1 MHDRYR
7 AVDAWVRRLLPAT
20 PPAILL
26 GVGSPNDLSMLRSF
40 ARRGIPV
47 LHLVSGRLI
56 GSFSRF
62 GVRVRMPPVEWE
74 PEEWLGVL
82 DRIASALGS
91 PAVLFALMDEHC
103 ELVARHAE
111 RLRGKLRF
119 VVPDAETCAGI
130 IDKRRQYTTAEAASV
145 RVPLTFYPEDVGE
158 LASLSPGLA
167 YPVILK
173 LYTSYIGRPQIGNRK
188 VLVVDGPHE
197 LLAAF
202 AACTASG
209 ARFMVQQIVPGGDDA
224 IFWYSGFWDEEGRE
238 RAWFTV
244 QKLRQLP
251 GGFGDGCL
259 QQTVDAPA
267 VAADSRHLLTAF
279 RYRGLVMVE
288 FKRDPRDGAQ
298 FLMEINPRTV
308 SGNQLGIT
316 AGVDLAWIA
325 YRHLLGLDGG
335 TCPPTFRAGVR
346 YVNEEW
352 DVLAFWEARAARR
365 LTFWAWVRSLVGV
378 RAWAIAAWD
387 DPGPLLMGLWRMV
400 VRMCGGRKSTT

>member
-167 YPVILK
+167 YPVISK
-173 LYTSYIGRPQIGNRK
+173 PYTSYIGRPQIG
-188 VLVVDGPHE
+188 
-197 LLAAF
+197 
-202 AACTASG
+202 TARCWLSS
-209 ARFMVQQIVPGGDDA
+209 VPTSSWQRLPPA
-224 IFWYSGFWDEEGRE
+224 PRRE
-238 RAWFTV
+238 RGSWSS
-244 QKLRQLP
+244 KSCR
-251 GGFGDGCL
+251 GR
-259 QQTVDAPA
+259 
-267 VAADSRHLLTAF
+267 RHLLVQ
-279 RYRGLVMVE
+279 R
-288 FKRDPRDGAQ
+288 
-298 FLMEINPRTV
+298 
-308 SGNQLGIT
+308 
-316 AGVDLAWIA
+316 
-325 YRHLLGLDGG
+325 LLGRRG
-335 TCPPTFRAGVR
+335 PRACLVHCAEAPAAPRRVR
-346 YVNEEW
+346 
-352 DVLAFWEARAARR
+352 RR
-365 LTFWAWVRSLVGV
+365 LPAANGR
-378 RAWAIAAWD
+378 RA
-387 DPGPLLMGLWRMV
+387 R
-400 VRMCGGRKSTT
+400 GGRRQPPSPHRVPLSRARHGRVQT

>member
-1 MHDRYR
+1 MDDRYG
-7 AVDAWVRRLLPAT
+7 AVDAWARRLLPAT

-26 GVGSPNDLSMLRSF
+26 GIGSPNDLSMLRSF
-40 ARRGIPV
+40 ARRGIPA

-62 GVRVRMPPVEWE
+62 GFRVRMPPVEQE

-82 DRIASALGS
+82 DRIASALAS
-91 PAVLFALMDEHC
+91 PAVLFVLMDEHC
-103 ELVARHAE
+103 ELVARNAE
-111 RLRGKLRF
+111 RWHGKLCF

-130 IDKRRQYTTAEAASV
+130 IDKRRQYTAAEAAGV
-145 RVPLTFYPEDVGE
+145 RVPVAFYPEDVAE
-158 LASLSPGLA
+158 LASLAPNLA

-173 LYTSYIGRPQIGNRK
+173 PYTSYIGRPQIGNRK

-197 LLAAF
+197 LMAAF

-209 ARFMVQQIVPGGDDA
+209 VRFMVQQIIPGGDDA
-224 IFWYSGFWDEEGRE
+224 IFWYSGFWDEQGRE

-251 GGFGDGCL
+251 AGFGDGCL

-267 VAADSRHLLTAF
+267 VAADSRRLLMAF
-279 RYRGLVMVE
+279 RYRGLVTVE
-288 FKRDPRDGAQ
+288 FKHDPRDGAQ
-298 FLMEINPRTV
+298 FLMEVNPRTV

-335 TCPPTFRAGVR
+335 TRPPTFRAGVR

-365 LTFWAWVRSLVGV
+365 LTFRAWVRSLVGV

-387 DPGPLLMGLWRMV
+387 DPGPLLMGVWRMF
-400 VRMCGGRKSTT
+400 VRMCGGRKPTA

>member
-1 MHDRYR
+1 
-7 AVDAWVRRLLPAT
+7 
-20 PPAILL
+20 
-26 GVGSPNDLSMLRSF
+26 
-40 ARRGIPV
+40 
-47 LHLVSGRLI
+47 
-56 GSFSRF
+56 
-62 GVRVRMPPVEWE
+62 
-74 PEEWLGVL
+74 
-82 DRIASALGS
+82 
-91 PAVLFALMDEHC
+91 
-103 ELVARHAE
+103 
-111 RLRGKLRF
+111 
-119 VVPDAETCAGI
+119 
-130 IDKRRQYTTAEAASV
+130 
-145 RVPLTFYPEDVGE
+145 
-158 LASLSPGLA
+158 
-167 YPVILK
+167 
-173 LYTSYIGRPQIGNRK
+173 
-188 VLVVDGPHE
+188 
-197 LLAAF
+197 
-202 AACTASG
+202 
-209 ARFMVQQIVPGGDDA
+209 MVQQIVPGGDDA

-251 GGFGDGCL
+251 AGFGDGCL

>member
-26 GVGSPNDLSMLRSF
+26 GVGSPNELSMLRSF

-82 DRIASALGS
+82 DRIASALES

-111 RLRGKLRF
+111 RLHGTLRF

-244 QKLRQLP
+244 QLLWGA
-251 GGFGDGCL
+251 GGADHVSPTSGSD
-259 QQTVDAPA
+259 VEAMDR
-267 VAADSRHLLTAF
+267 AATRVGSA
-279 RYRGLVMVE
+279 
-288 FKRDPRDGAQ
+288 A
-298 FLMEINPRTV
+298 
-308 SGNQLGIT
+308 
-316 AGVDLAWIA
+316 
-325 YRHLLGLDGG
+325 
-335 TCPPTFRAGVR
+335 RAHG
-346 YVNEEW
+346 
-352 DVLAFWEARAARR
+352 RAARR
-365 LTFWAWVRSLVGV
+365 TVRRGAVT
-378 RAWAIAAWD
+378 
-387 DPGPLLMGLWRMV
+387 
-400 VRMCGGRKSTT
+400 GGQQH